1 MNDIEKLYALFG
13 CDENVT
19 DEELYAKYL
28 ELRTKYQN
36 DRFLEGEAGN
46 EAAEKLTELVSA
58 YNDLTEY
65 RKNKNAAASE
75 SNGSFAEVDSLIK
88 AGKIDEAQAA
98 LDKFDERNAEW
109 HYLQSVIFYK
119 KNWANESKRQLEI
132 AISMDGSV
140 EKYKTAYDKL
150 CKQIN
155 YNEDAKK
162 GKPEYDKSGSGR
174 FNEPSYE
181 EPADMMG
188 GDSCMEFC
196 CRSMVCSALL
206 NCCCCPSIR

>member
-65 RKNKNAAASE
+65 RKNKNAAATE
-75 SNGSFAEVDSLIK
+75 SNGSFAEVDALIK
-88 AGKIDEAQAA
+88 A
-98 LDKFDERNAEW
+98 
-109 HYLQSVIFYK
+109 VIFYK